1 MLSLSLAAQRSNEVF
16 IDEEASEVL
25 HAEFVD
31 VGGGAPIEGKH
42 ALIIG
47 HLAAEINEI
56 LRTVCHRV
64 RILHQRIDLKADLEA
79 F

>member
-31 VGGGAPIEGKH
+31 VGGRAAVEGKH
-42 ALIIG
+42 TLVIVDFSA
-47 HLAAEINEI
+47 
-56 LRTVCHRV
+56 
-64 RILHQRIDLKADLEA
+64 
-79 F
+79 

>member
-1 MLSLSLAAQRSNEVF
+1 MLDTKL
-16 IDEEASEVL
+16 
-25 HAEFVD
+25 VD
-31 VGGGAPIEGKH
+31 VCRSSPIEGKH

-47 HLAAEINEI
+47 HLAAKINEV
-56 LRTVCHRV
+56 LRTVRDRV

>member
-1 MLSLSLAAQRSNEVF
+1 MLYTKLIDVRSC
-16 IDEEASEVL
+16 SS
-25 HAEFVD
+25 
-31 VGGGAPIEGKH
+31 IEGKH

-56 LRTVCHRV
+56 LRTVRNRV